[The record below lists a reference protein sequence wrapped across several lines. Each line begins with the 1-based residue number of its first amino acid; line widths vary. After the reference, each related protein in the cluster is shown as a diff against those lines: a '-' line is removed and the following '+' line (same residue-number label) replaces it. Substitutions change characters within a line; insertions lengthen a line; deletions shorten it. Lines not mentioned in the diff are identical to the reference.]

1 MGRPSFAFIC
11 EATQGRVKKPSASP
25 SPVTTLALNPFI
37 LPSPAPR
44 FVCKKYRSPRT
55 GRATYRLATIGLGVL
70 ILFAVACATSSE
82 KKGFGTEKL
91 LVAAGFQYKMAQNPE
106 QLEKLRKVPQDKL
119 IRHDH
124 DGKPVYVYVSAEGCK
139 CHYVGDEAAYLKYHE
154 LRRDAVLNARL
165 HKDSGPGANI
175 FSTGQDWA
183 SDIDDLASGMIPG
196 Y

>member
-1 MGRPSFAFIC
+1 MVA
-11 EATQGRVKKPSASP
+11 
-25 SPVTTLALNPFI
+25 
-37 LPSPAPR
+37 
-44 FVCKKYRSPRT
+44 
-55 GRATYRLATIGLGVL
+55 IGLGAL
-70 ILFAVACATSSE
+70 LLFAVSCATSSE

-119 IRHDH
+119 IHH
-124 DGKPVYVYVSAEGCK
+124 EHHGKPVYVYVSADGCK
-139 CHYVGDEAAYLKYHE
+139 CRYVGDEAAYLKYRE
-154 LRRDAVLNARL
+154 LHRDAVLNARR

-183 SDIDDLASGMIPG
+183 SDLDDLASGIIPG